1 MGPKATLRRKL
12 KIMPAVP
19 ARTLVV
25 LGTALTPLL
34 LAGSVSAGTTRPQVS
49 THRHPGYKRGMAS
62 WYRDTGLPTACGFHA
77 KYGVANRTLPC
88 HTHVTFWHDHH
99 KVKAV
104 VDDRGPYV
112 AGRQW
117 DLDEKTAKALN
128 VPGVSEVWA
137 KWSSK

>member
-1 MGPKATLRRKL
+1 VGPKSTLRQKL
-12 KIMPAVP
+12 KLRPATM
-19 ARTLVV
+19 ARTLTV
-25 LGTALTPLL
+25 LGSVIAPLL
-34 LAGSVSAGTTRPQVS
+34 LAGGVDAGTTRPALQS
-49 THRHPGYKRGMAS
+49 HRHPGYKRGMAS
-62 WYRDTGLPTACGFHA
+62 WYRDDGLQTACGFHA

-112 AGRQW
+112 AGREW

-137 KWSSK
+137 KWPSS